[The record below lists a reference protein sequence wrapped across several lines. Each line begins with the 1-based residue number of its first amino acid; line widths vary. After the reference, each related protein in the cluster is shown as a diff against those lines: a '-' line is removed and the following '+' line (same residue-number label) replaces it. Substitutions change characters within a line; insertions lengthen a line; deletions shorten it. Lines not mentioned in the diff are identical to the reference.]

1 MSAIEDS
8 TEKNKWIETRIDGK
22 NDMIDHDISEK
33 EAKDKI
39 MDYRAE
45 DEEKKTRVIAVVI
58 F

>member
-1 MSAIEDS
+1 
-8 TEKNKWIETRIDGK
+8 
-22 NDMIDHDISEK
+22 MIDHDISEK

-58 F
+58 FQNCFR